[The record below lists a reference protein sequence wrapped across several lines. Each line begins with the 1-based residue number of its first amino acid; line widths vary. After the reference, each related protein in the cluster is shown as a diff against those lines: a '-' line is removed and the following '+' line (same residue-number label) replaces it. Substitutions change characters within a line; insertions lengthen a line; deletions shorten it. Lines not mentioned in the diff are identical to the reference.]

1 MRGWVWLG
9 LEVFAGALA
18 PPRCASCDVGVG
30 MLAVF
35 CPACAAQAEAIR
47 RAEPTAIAAYVYEG
61 AIARAIARLKYERR
75 PDLARPLGDLLWRA
89 VAPHADELRGVI
101 VVPVPLHPGRLAERG
116 FNQSALLARRLA
128 RRLDAPCA
136 MRALARD
143 RDTAHQARLDR
154 SDRARNAA
162 GAFMVRDARAM
173 RGRAVLLVDDVRTTG
188 ATLDACTRALAAAGT
203 AGVAWAVLAQTGG
216 VRATSTPTAKG
227 HGERRPEQGRPPP
240 PEGVLSAAEV
250 SSTASS

>member
-1 MRGWVWLG
+1 MHGLLWLG
-9 LEVFAGALA
+9 LEVLASALA
-18 PPRCASCDVGVG
+18 PPRCASCDIGVG
-30 MLAVF
+30 LLAVF
-35 CPACAAQAEAIR
+35 CPACAAQAEATR
-47 RAEPTAIAAYVYEG
+47 PAGPNAIAAYVYEG
-61 AIARAIARLKYERR
+61 AIARVIGRLKYERR

-89 VAPHADELRGVI
+89 VAPHADELRGAI
-101 VVPVPLHPGRLAERG
+101 VVPVPLHPARLAERG

-143 RDTAHQARLDR
+143 RDTAHQAKLDR
-154 SDRARNAA
+154 SARARNAE
-162 GAFMVRDARAM
+162 GAFVVRDARAV

-188 ATLDACTRALAAAGT
+188 ATLDACTRALAT
-203 AGVAWAVLAQTGG
+203 AGAARVAWTVVAQAGG
-216 VRATSTPTAKG
+216 VRAASTPAAKG
-227 HGERRPEQGRPPP
+227 HGGHRPEQGRPPP